1 MPLLRVE
8 GEVDSPRH
16 FDFHDLAALPGQVVE
31 VGTLLPG
38 REGRAVQLRA
48 LLDPV
53 GIKQTATH
61 ITLSATN
68 DSCAASVPLAAVADR
83 GILVDRLGSTPL
95 PLAKGGPVRFYT
107 VGVEECARGEVD
119 ACANVKYLTAIRLTI
134 GPGEDTRRVVA
145 SD

>member
-38 REGRAVQLRA
+38 REGSAVQLRA

-61 ITLSATN
+61 IP
-68 DSCAASVPLAAVADR
+68 CRRRMIAA
-83 GILVDRLGSTPL
+83 L
-95 PLAKGGPVRFYT
+95 PVYHSQP
-107 VGVEECARGEVD
+107 
-119 ACANVKYLTAIRLTI
+119 
-134 GPGEDTRRVVA
+134 
-145 SD
+145 